1 MNMQFVN
8 SNVPN
13 AYFKYIQQTQKTNSP
28 GIFVMPIRQS
38 VPSPAVLSKTQPVD
52 NQPVVLS
59 VKKMRWG
66 EPTWFL
72 FHTLAHKLNDE
83 SFDLK
88 KMDLLNVISSICS
101 NLPCPDCANH
111 ASEYMKNINFYAIKT
126 KQDLKNMLFQFHNV
140 VNQRKGLTLFPI
152 DDLDPKYSTANTKTI
167 IQNFMYFFQDKH
179 YSIRMIANDMYRAKI
194 IVKLKGWFNDNIQYF
209 DP

>member
-1 MNMQFVN
+1 MQFVN
-8 SNVPN
+8 SNVSN
-13 AYFKYIQQTQKTNSP
+13 TYFKYIQQTQKMNSP
-28 GIFVMPIRQS
+28 GTFVMPLRQHITRS
-38 VPSPAVLSKTQPVD
+38 NTPLVD
-52 NQPVVLS
+52 NQPVVAS

-72 FHTLAHKLNDE
+72 FHTLAHKLKDE
-83 SFDLK
+83 HFDLK
-88 KMDLLNVISSICS
+88 KMHLLAVISSICS

-111 ASEYMKNINFYAIKT
+111 ASEYMKNINFNAIKT

-140 VNQRKGLTLFPI
+140 VNQRKGFALFSI
-152 DDLDPKYSTANTKTI
+152 EDLDPKYSTANTTNI

-179 YSIRMIANDMYRAKI
+179 YSIRMIANDMHRAKI
-194 IVKLKGWFNDNIQYF
+194 IVKLKSWLNENIQYF